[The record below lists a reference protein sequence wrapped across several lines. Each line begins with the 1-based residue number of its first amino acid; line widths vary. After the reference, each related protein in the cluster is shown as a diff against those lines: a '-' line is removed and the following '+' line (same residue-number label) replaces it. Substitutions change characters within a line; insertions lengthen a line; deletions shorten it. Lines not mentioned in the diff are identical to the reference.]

1 MKLLWSNDE
10 YRNKQI
16 ESRKNSI
23 AYQNKGIQQ
32 SKTLKETYEKH
43 PEIKDKI
50 SETLKN
56 TYKEH
61 PEILI
66 NMGETQKQRYRDNP
80 QLIINMSKNKKEE
93 YNKPEFREN
102 MSKIKKDQ
110 IKNDPEK
117 FWKISQKGGLTAAA
131 NLTPEERQQ
140 RSVNAYKGL
149 KRISS
154 IEKIIAEELINRNI
168 YFTQQVNMLNKYRVD
183 FLVNDDVIIEADGMY
198 WHNLPGI
205 QEKDKLRDDILKSNG
220 FIVFRFW
227 EDEIK
232 KDVSNCINKIEKYLI

>member
-1 MKLLWSNDE
+1 MKLLWSNEE

-16 ESRKNSI
+16 EKRKNSK
-23 AYQNKGIQQ
+23 AYQNKGKQQ
-32 SKTLKETYEKH
+32 SKTLKKTYEEH
-43 PEIKDKI
+43 PEIKKQI
-50 SETLKN
+50 SETLLN

-66 NMGETQKQRYRDNP
+66 NMGKTQKQRYKENP

-93 YNKPEFREN
+93 YNKPEFREK

-110 IKNDPEK
+110 INENPEK
-117 FWKISQKGGLTAAA
+117 FFEISRKGGLASAAK
-131 NLTPEERQQ
+131 LTPEERQK

-154 IEKIIAEELINRNI
+154 IEKIIAKELTKRNI
-168 YFTQQVNMLNKYRVD
+168 YFIQQVNMLDRYRVD
-183 FLVNDDVIIEADGMY
+183 FLVNDDIIIEADGMY

-205 QEKDKLRDDILKSNG
+205 QEKDKIRDEILKLHG

-232 KDVSNCINKIEKYLI
+232 KDVSTCINMITKYLI